1 MAGKKSDS
9 ENSNEN
15 GLHKSKR
22 GKAAASTTATN
33 KTKGTNQRKKATRQT
48 ASSTSVAGTTSAAAA
63 KDTPISSEGKARGKA
78 EKQQKQLSF
87 VVNLCPDCFMPHLEG
102 DDCPTKVRPDT
113 PGKVSIKP
121 PAFLLKS
128 ADKEC
133 DNYQEGRFMK
143 QQWL

>member
-48 ASSTSVAGTTSAAAA
+48 ASSTSVAGTTTSAAAA

-78 EKQQKQLSF
+78 EKQLSF